1 MVVFVLE
8 HIGSALRLSFTMFW
22 QVLWPLAL
30 GFLLSAIVETLVSKQ
45 AVSRLL
51 GRDTPRSVALATG
64 FGAASSSCSYA
75 AVAVARTLFRK
86 GSTLGN
92 AVIFEFAST
101 NLVFEL
107 GLVLLILLGWQ
118 FVVAEFSGG
127 LVMIV
132 LLAVIFRFTLRGTVV
147 EQARTQADRGLLGR
161 MEGHGAMDMS
171 VTGGSFARRLFSARA
186 FTSISHY
193 FFMNIV
199 SLWTDLLLGFLIAGA
214 LGAWIP
220 SSVWSALFLTGHGGL
235 TEIWGAFIGPLIA
248 VISFVCSVGNVPLAA
263 VLWRG
268 GISFGGVIAF
278 IFADLIILP
287 ILNIYRKYYGA
298 GVTVYLFVVSYAT
311 MALAGLIVGLVFN
324 VAGVV
329 PTNRNIFIFDT
340 TISWNYDTFLNI
352 AFLVLITGLGVRFLR
367 TGGVAMLREME
378 MPPDQQSTTKDHVC
392 GMSVDPESTRH
403 RSVYQGTDYVF
414 CSSGC
419 QSSFDADPAAFAEA
433 AAGVSPRSRVDGSRS
448 SDVQVRRPGGG

>member
-1 MVVFVLE
+1 MSVLAFILD
-8 HIGSALRLSFTMFW
+8 HIGSALRLSFAMFW

-30 GFLLSAIVETLVSKQ
+30 GFLLSAVVETLVSKQ

-51 GRDTPRSVALATG
+51 GRDTPKSIALATG

-107 GLVLLILLGWQ
+107 GLVLFILLGWQ
-118 FVVAEFSGG
+118 FLAAEFSGG
-127 LVMIV
+127 LLMI
-132 LLAVIFRFTLRGTVV
+132 LILAVIFRFTLRRSIVD
-147 EQARTQADRGLLGR
+147 QARKQADRGLLGK

-171 VTGGSFARRLFSARA
+171 VSGGSFLRRLFSARA

-193 FFMNIV
+193 FVMNV
-199 SLWTDLLLGFLIAGA
+199 YGLWTDLLLGFLIAGA
-214 LGAWIP
+214 LGAWVP
-220 SSVWSALFLTGHGGL
+220 DSVWSKVFLTGHGGI
-235 TEIWGAFIGPLIA
+235 TEVWGALIGPLIA
-248 VISFVCSVGNVPLAA
+248 VVSFVCSVGNVPLAA

-278 IFADLIILP
+278 IFADLVILP

-298 GVTVYLFVVSYAT
+298 RVSVYLFIVSYAA
-311 MALAGLIVGLVFN
+311 MVFAGLIIGRIFN
-324 VAGVV
+324 VAGAV
-329 PTNRNIFIFDT
+329 PTNRNIIVFDT

-352 AFLVLITGLGVRFLR
+352 AFLLLIAGLSVRFFR

-378 MPPDQQSTTKDHVC
+378 IPPEQQTAPRDPIC
-392 GMSVDPESTRH
+392 GMAVDPKKSDQIA
-403 RSVYQGTDYVF
+403 VYEGTKYRF
-414 CSSGC
+414 CSAGC
-419 QSSFDADPAAFAEA
+419 RTTFEANPATYAHAGSTEPGLPAAH
-433 AAGVSPRSRVDGSRS
+433 STDGM
-448 SDVQVRRPGGG
+448 